1 MRLSLI
7 AIGFAA
13 SIERVAAQSEV
24 LEDQLDQLAGA
35 NSAGAH
41 WPHVQTLG
49 WDNDPQPC
57 QHLQIEGYLG
67 KSSFHATNSNAI

>member
-1 MRLSLI
+1 MRALGYLLYNKDFCMRLGLI

-13 SIERVAAQSEV
+13 SIERAVAQSEV

-41 WPHVQTLG
+41 WPHV
-49 WDNDPQPC
+49 
-57 QHLQIEGYLG
+57 
-67 KSSFHATNSNAI
+67 